1 MTKTK
6 NNLLFCI
13 TVILLGGGCS
23 VTPKEPD
30 HIAEIKKLNLLTDES
45 QTMLVRSKKK
55 QPADLIIP
63 YGPEYIRKETFRAIP
78 GIESVV
84 MPDSVILIGDYVFA
98 NNRKLRKVRFSA
110 QLKEIGKFTFFDCPA
125 LSEVILP
132 PKLEK
137 IGCSA
142 FENCTS
148 LKKIV
153 IPETTKIIDDYAFA
167 NCTSLESIVIPASV
181 KYIAFRA
188 FKGCKN
194 LKNVKIMNKN
204 IILGAEVFDK

>member
-1 MTKTK
+1 M
-6 NNLLFCI
+6 
-13 TVILLGGGCS
+13 
-23 VTPKEPD
+23 
-30 HIAEIKKLNLLTDES
+30 
-45 QTMLVRSKKK
+45 
-55 QPADLIIP
+55 
-63 YGPEYIRKETFRAIP
+63 
-78 GIESVV
+78 
-84 MPDSVILIGDYVFA
+84 
-98 NNRKLRKVRFSA
+98 
-110 QLKEIGKFTFFDCPA
+110 
-125 LSEVILP
+125 P

-153 IPETTKIIDDYAFA
+153 IPETTKVIDDYAFA

>member
-1 MTKTK
+1 MKKTK
-6 NNLLFCI
+6 IGLLLCI
-13 TVILLGGGCS
+13 TAILLGCGCS
-23 VTPKEPD
+23 AGLKEAD
-30 HIAEIKKLNLLTDES
+30 YIAEIKKLNLQTDET

-63 YGPEYIRKETFRAIP
+63 YGPKYIRKESFRAVP
-78 GIESVV
+78 GIESVF

-110 QLKEIGKFTFFDCPA
+110 KLKDIGKFTFFECPS
-125 LSEVILP
+125 LEEVILP
-132 PKLEK
+132 PNLEK

-153 IPETTKIIDDYAFA
+153 IPETVTVIDDYAFA
-167 NCTSLESIVIPASV
+167 NCISLESIVIPKSV
-181 KYIAFRA
+181 EYIAYRA

-204 IILGAEVFDK
+204 IILAREVFDK